1 MTFADNILFT
11 LHNAK
16 HYSVDLLTDLV
27 AKQSYGEDVCELENK
42 FILIGKWIEML
53 QGYYDA
59 NYDSSGN
66 TITPAYTC
74 LTQVQIEELIAK
86 LKIAIGNNKYP
97 LAWNS
102 LGLWMDYPFFWDDN
116 DTWYDTLPLT

>member
-16 HYSVDLLTDLV
+16 HYSTDVLEDII
-27 AKQSYGEDVCELENK
+27 AKKSYGEDVCELENK
-42 FILIGKWIEML
+42 FILLGKWIEML

-66 TITPAYTC
+66 TITPDFVC

-97 LAWNS
+97 MNFAS
-102 LGLWMDYPFFWDDN
+102 LGLWMDYPYFWDDAAQWS
-116 DTWYDTLPLT
+116 DLIPLT